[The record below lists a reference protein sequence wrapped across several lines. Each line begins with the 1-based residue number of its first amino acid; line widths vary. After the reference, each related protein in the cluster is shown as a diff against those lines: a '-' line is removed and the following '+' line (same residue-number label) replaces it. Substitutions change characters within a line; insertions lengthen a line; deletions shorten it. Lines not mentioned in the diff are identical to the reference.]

1 MGSFGGT
8 MEVVREM
15 GEMAMAREERE
26 LTIGTLEMQLLAKAI
41 LSAKAI
47 LLLRNMGHGIPYR
60 GEVQLNISGHH
71 HQFRE
76 AQGILRSS
84 LATMVTFSSLERDA
98 INTTFVAVS
107 VAAAM
112 FPTYK
117 LYTMIP
123 RNFMLPLWDYRSRR
137 RSLWTI

>member
-1 MGSFGGT
+1 MGSFGWI
-8 MEVVREM
+8 MEVV

-26 LTIGTLEMQLLAKAI
+26 LTIGTLEMQLLAKVILLAKAI

-71 HQFRE
+71 HRFRE

-84 LATMVTFSSLERDA
+84 LPTMVTFSSLERDA
-98 INTTFVAVS
+98 INTTCVAVAI
-107 VAAAM
+107 AAAM
-112 FPTYK
+112 FPIYK

-123 RNFMLPLWDYRSRR
+123 RNFLLPL
-137 RSLWTI
+137 